1 MKIVADI
8 DVPFLKGVLEPYAE
22 VVYKKGPEINAG
34 DVKDADALI
43 LRTRTKCNEDLLAG
57 SSVKLIATATIGTDH
72 VDFDYCSKH
81 GIEVHNAAG
90 CNAGGV
96 MQYVFSALY
105 GIAARKGIKIDGAT
119 IGIIG
124 VGNVGRK
131 VEKMARHLG
140 FNVLLCDPPRAR
152 AEGPEGFCSLEHVL
166 ENSQIV
172 TLHVPLD
179 DITRGMAGHRFFAMM
194 QPGSIFINAS
204 RGEVVNEESL
214 KATLPKFG
222 AVVIDTWNN
231 EPKVDVEL
239 VDMVDIAT
247 PHIAGYSYQGKQMGT
262 AMAVQAV
269 ANYFG
274 IEELKNFF
282 PESDVS
288 DHEPVL
294 LDLHGKNHGQIAA
307 VFQYNY
313 PIFTDDFRFRMEPH
327 KFEKLRSEYQYRRE
341 IYVDEPTLNNNQMFT
356 KDDIAQIE
364 QRGSSV
370 ETVQQQVERFRQG
383 FSWMKIVAPATPERG
398 IQVLDE
404 AAVKAAAMY
413 YDGASINGKC
423 KFVPASGAAS
433 RMFKDL
439 FSGLDA
445 LKAGKDLADD
455 APAARFV
462 DSIAEFAFYTPE
474 LFGAETCKCPEY
486 RKEVLSKTL
495 TDEGLGYGSKP
506 KGVLKFH
513 KYTDGEI
520 RTAFAEHLVEAQ
532 NYMRNEDGTANL
544 VVTISPEHQHLFEE
558 AYAEVKEAYEAR
570 YGVKY
575 NITFTFQDKATDTV
589 AVDVDNKPFRTETD
603 SLLFRPAGHGA
614 LIYNLN
620 KIEEEVV
627 SIKNIDNVANER
639 LLPETATWKKVLL
652 GKALE
657 LRDTLHGYLHELDA
671 VCTPVAGSRVVVAGV
686 PGYDP
691 LYEDIYASPE
701 VQSLCDDIESFLD
714 KTLCI
719 TLPEAPDCKTRVEV
733 LRAKLNRPVR
743 VAGMVRNQGEPG
755 GGPFIIAEKDGSTSL
770 QVLESVQV
778 NMSDDHARN
787 ALASATHF
795 NPVDIVCCLH
805 DYKGESFDLLKYVD
819 EDAGFISSKSYQGR
833 ELKALELPGLWNGA
847 MSNWNTLFVE
857 VPLETFNPVKVVLDL
872 LRPAHQN

>member
-8 DVPFLKGVLEPYAE
+8 DVPFLNGVFEPYSEVIYKRGIDISAE
-22 VVYKKGPEINAG
+22 DI
-34 DVKDADALI
+34 DDADALI
-43 LRTRTKCNEDLLAG
+43 IRTRTRCNQALLEG
-57 SSVKLIATATIGTDH
+57 SKVRIIATATIGMDH
-72 VDFDYCSKH
+72 IDLDYCASH
-81 GIEVHNAAG
+81 GIEVSNSAG

-105 GIAARKGIKIDGAT
+105 GVAARKGIKLDGST

-124 VGNVGRK
+124 VGNVGTK
-131 VEKMARHLG
+131 IESMAGYLG
-140 FNVLLCDPPRAR
+140 LNVLKCDPPRAER
-152 AEGPEGFCSLEHVL
+152 EGNEGFCDLEYL
-166 ENSQIV
+166 LANSDIV

-179 DITRGMAGHRFFAMM
+179 QTTRGMANSDFFTLMK
-194 QPGSIFINAS
+194 PGSIFINAS
-204 RGEVVNEESL
+204 RGEVVDDEALIEAS
-214 KATLPKFG
+214 PKFG
-222 AVVIDTWNN
+222 AIVIDTWNN
-231 EPKVDVEL
+231 EPDINEEL
-239 VDMVDIAT
+239 LDIADIAT
-247 PHIAGYSYQGKQMGT
+247 PHIAGYSLQGKINGT
-262 AMAVQAV
+262 AIAVRAV
-269 ANYFG
+269 AAALEIGDLCDFTVPA
-274 IEELKNFF
+274 L
-282 PESDVS
+282 P
-288 DHEPVL
+288 DHEPIL
-294 LDLHGKNHGQIAA
+294 LDLKGKTNGEIAA
-307 VFQYNY
+307 VLQYNY
-313 PIFTDDFRFRMEPH
+313 PIFTDDFRLRMEPR
-327 KFEKLRSEYQYRRE
+327 KFEKFRTEYQYRRD
-341 IYVDEPTLNNNQMFT
+341 IYTKNMTDMFT
-356 KDDIAQIE
+356 KEDIAQIE

-370 ETVQQQVERFRQG
+370 QTAQQQVERFKQG
-383 FSWMKIVAPATPERG
+383 FPWMKIVAPATPERG

-404 AAVKAAAMY
+404 AAVEAAAKY
-413 YDGASINGKC
+413 YDGASIKGKC

-445 LKAGKDLADD
+445 LKAGKELADD
-455 APAARFV
+455 APAAKFV
-462 DSIAEFAFYTPE
+462 DQIQGFAFYTPE
-474 LFGAETCKCPEY
+474 LFGDKTCKCPEY
-486 RKEVLSKTL
+486 RQSVLSKTL
-495 TDEGLGYGSKP
+495 TDEGLGYGAKP
-506 KGVLKFH
+506 KGVLQFH

-558 AYAEVKEAYEAR
+558 AYAEVKEAYETK

-575 NITFTFQDKATDTV
+575 NITFTFQDKATDTI
-589 AVDVDNKPFRTETD
+589 AVDVENKPFRTETD
-603 SLLFRPAGHGA
+603 ALLFRPAGHGA

-657 LRDTLHGYLHELDA
+657 LRDKIYGYLNALDA
-671 VCTPVAGSRVVVAGV
+671 EATPA
-686 PGYDP
+686 
-691 LYEDIYASPE
+691 
-701 VQSLCDDIESFLD
+701 LCDEIEAFLD
-714 KTLCI
+714 KTLCV
-719 TLPEAPDCKTRVEV
+719 TLPQAADFETRVAA
-733 LRAKLNRPVR
+733 LRAKLDRPIR
-743 VAGMVRNQGEPG
+743 VAGMVKNQGEPG
-755 GGPFIIAEKDGSTSL
+755 GGPFIIEEKDGSTSL
-770 QVLESVQV
+770 QVLESVQI

-805 DYKGESFDLLKYVD
+805 DYKGQSFDLLKYVD

-857 VPLETFNPVKVVLDL
+857 VPLATFNPVKVVLDL